1 MPVTITIPELTL
13 PDAFP
18 LLTAVQKRW
27 DQDELARLGEQL
39 AGVRLEDEGLW
50 HTGRSDRHL
59 LEVYAASRS
68 FRLTRH
74 DGDNELDGAADVGV
88 GPDKASQIA
97 EDFLALSARMA
108 VTWCQKHRGLDRPG
122 QPRARRAPRAVR
134 HDRRP
139 PDIVRGDIAFVGP
152 GAKARVSVR
161 PDGEGAGIP
170 HVARRRG
177 GRRAARA
184 PSTRLPRPS
193 VGTDLPGPDGR
204 HGASDR
210 VGTVGARCRPPRS
223 RTFST
228 RRSSCAA
235 RSRPSQPTSASARVS
250 AVEPRRL
257 AKARRAGRAEVP
269 AVLVA

>member
-97 EDFLALSARMA
+97 EDFLA
-108 VTWCQKHRGLDRPG
+108 
-122 QPRARRAPRAVR
+122 
-134 HDRRP
+134 
-139 PDIVRGDIAFVGP
+139 
-152 GAKARVSVR
+152 
-161 PDGEGAGIP
+161 
-170 HVARRRG
+170 
-177 GRRAARA
+177 
-184 PSTRLPRPS
+184 
-193 VGTDLPGPDGR
+193 
-204 HGASDR
+204 
-210 VGTVGARCRPPRS
+210 RCLKP
-223 RTFST
+223 
-228 RRSSCAA
+228 
-235 RSRPSQPTSASARVS
+235 
-250 AVEPRRL
+250 
-257 AKARRAGRAEVP
+257 
-269 AVLVA
+269 